1 MYKRLFENL
10 RRLAWLLAL
19 SLFSGAAMAND
30 NLTKVVDGVT
40 IYIGILPAEMI
51 RGHPKEHPEGSM
63 HGGVPRGGEQ
73 YHVMVALFD
82 AKTGERIND
91 ADVKA
96 SVAGVGAKGWPVK
109 LEPMNIANTI
119 TYGNYFNMSGYGP
132 FRIDLQIRRPNAT
145 RVIEARFEH
154 KHQ

>member
-10 RRLAWLLAL
+10 RRLAWLLVL

-132 FRIDLQIRRPNAT
+132 FRIDLQIRRLNTT

>member
-1 MYKRLFENL
+1 MLST
-10 RRLAWLLAL
+10 LA
-19 SLFSGAAMAND
+19 GAAVAND
-30 NLTKVVDGVT
+30 NLSKVVDGVT
-40 IYIGILPAEMI
+40 IYVGIVPAEI
-51 RGHPKEHPEGSM
+51 VRGHPKEHPEGAM
-63 HGGVPRGGEQ
+63 HGGVPLGAEQ

-82 AKTGERIND
+82 AKTGQRITD

-96 SVAGVGAKGWPVK
+96 SVAGVGMTGSPVT
-109 LEPMNIANTI
+109 LEPMKIADTI

-132 FRIDLQIRRPNAT
+132 FRIVLQIKRPDVA

>member
-1 MYKRLFENL
+1 MYKRLLENL
-10 RRLAWLLAL
+10 RRLAWLLVL

-51 RGHPKEHPEGSM
+51 RGHPKEHPEGAM

-96 SVAGVGAKGWPVK
+96 SVAGVGAKGWPVT

-132 FRIDLQIRRPNAT
+132 FRIDLQIRRLNAT